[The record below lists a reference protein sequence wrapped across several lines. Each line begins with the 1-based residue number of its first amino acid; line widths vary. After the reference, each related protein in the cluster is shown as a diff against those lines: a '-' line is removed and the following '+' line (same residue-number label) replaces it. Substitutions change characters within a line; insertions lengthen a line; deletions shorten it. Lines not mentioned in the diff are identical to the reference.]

1 MPGTGE
7 GNTLGLHQGK
17 ASVRSTPCAPGV
29 EVVDGVRRVD
39 EGEEVEVALGEAE
52 EVALG
57 EGVEVVEEERVGTGG
72 VRVGVRVGA
81 ALVRVGVELPP
92 VPFGDV
98 VEVSVTPPAPRHP
111 VGVGD
116 LRKDLE
122 GVGPDT
128 LGEGEVEGVAA

>member
-1 MPGTGE
+1 MPGAGE

-29 EVVDGVRRVD
+29 EVVEGVRRVD
-39 EGEEVEVALGEAE
+39 EGEEVEVAVGEGE
-52 EVALG
+52 EIALG

-92 VPFGDV
+92 VPLGDV
-98 VEVSVTPPAPRHP
+98 VEVGVTPP

-116 LRKDLE
+116 LRNDLE